1 MNNDGKIDK
10 KKYGFEDAIVTHQ
23 SKYGDVKIIKDFKSN
38 STFHKSYHIL
48 KDNGQE
54 DFPKLNIENFFVNPE
69 SAKDSIQR
77 IRESTEQPETYHKMK
92 PNK

>member
-10 KKYGFEDAIVTHQ
+10 KKYGFEDARVTHQ
-23 SKYGDVKIIKDFKSN
+23 SKYGDVKRIRDFKSN
-38 STFHKSYHIL
+38 STFDKYHYIF
-48 KDNGQE
+48 KDNMPEGV
-54 DFPKLNIENFFVNPE
+54 PKLKIEDFFVNPE